1 MNNNYPQQI
10 SKFVMDAIF
19 PTRCVGC
26 GAYDTYFCASCLAE
40 VKIKNDAELVGTL
53 HVFSA
58 ANYSDKLIQKALKVF
73 KYGVVR
79 DIAGPLAEVVRTY
92 IDNLSP
98 TISSGLL
105 RGNPRAEQQPNGAVV
120 AWPSSYDGNPLV
132 VPVPLHKKRLNW
144 RGFNQSE
151 ILAER
156 FAADYKL
163 EVAKNILIRTKNV
176 KPQADIED
184 REHRLNN
191 IEGSFACPNQEGLD
205 GRNIILVD
213 DISTTGATLNEC
225 AKVLAAS
232 GAGKIKALVIA
243 RG

>member
-1 MNNNYPQQI
+1 
-10 SKFVMDAIF
+10 MDAIF

-73 KYGVVR
+73 KYGFVR

-92 IDNLSP
+92 IDNIP
-98 TISSGLL
+98 IISSGLL
-105 RGNPRAEQQPNGAVV
+105 
-120 AWPSSYDGNPLV
+120 SGNPLV

-151 ILAER
+151 ILAEKIAG
-156 FAADYKL
+156 FYGL
-163 EVAKNILIRTKNV
+163 EVRNILARNNNI
-176 KPQADIED
+176 KPQSDI
-184 REHRLNN
+184 
-191 IEGSFACPNQEGLD
+191 
-205 GRNIILVD
+205 
-213 DISTTGATLNEC
+213 
-225 AKVLAAS
+225 
-232 GAGKIKALVIA
+232 
-243 RG
+243 

>member
-1 MNNNYPQQI
+1 M
-10 SKFVMDAIF
+10 
-19 PTRCVGC
+19 
-26 GAYDTYFCASCLAE
+26 
-40 VKIKNDAELVGTL
+40 
-53 HVFSA
+53 
-58 ANYSDKLIQKALKVF
+58 
-73 KYGVVR
+73 
-79 DIAGPLAEVVRTY
+79 
-92 IDNLSP
+92 
-98 TISSGLL
+98 
-105 RGNPRAEQQPNGAVV
+105 
-120 AWPSSYDGNPLV
+120 
-132 VPVPLHKKRLNW
+132 VPVPLHKKRLNR

-225 AKVLAAS
+225 AKALAEK
-232 GAGKIKALVIA
+232 GAGKVRALVIA